1 MTRLATPATSGYERR
16 AVTRPNRLSSGVPI
30 SGRRPFGLGAWLTAF
45 LILGCHADVVDAGP
59 DAVVEEFVQRM
70 QRVHGD
76 PKAARDAYE
85 LLWSD
90 AKRSLAERAKRAS
103 AVAGRELAPQ
113 AMLAPSRF
121 WLSFLPRRYAAHIDG
136 DWAIVT
142 AMGDEPTQRQDVK
155 CVREDGHWRVVLV
168 LPPLPPIQHR
178 DEGAESDQTRPATAP

>member
-1 MTRLATPATSGYERR
+1 MPYSGN
-16 AVTRPNRLSSGVPI
+16 VTRSASALSPVWATRFARG
-30 SGRRPFGLGAWLTAF
+30 FALAACGLAAGA
-45 LILGCHADVVDAGP
+45 CQADAVDAGP
-59 DAVVEEFVQRM
+59 DEVVEEFVARM

-121 WLSFLPRRYAAHIDG
+121 WLSFLPKRYSAHIDG
-136 DWAIVT
+136 DWAVVT
-142 AMGDEPTQRQDVK
+142 AVGEEPPQREEVK

-178 DEGAESDQTRPATAP
+178 DEGPDSERPPPPK

>member
-1 MTRLATPATSGYERR
+1 
-16 AVTRPNRLSSGVPI
+16 VTRPPRLPSGVPT
-30 SGRRPFGLGAWLTAF
+30 SGRRQFARGLWLIA
-45 LILGCHADVVDAGP
+45 LAVAGCRADVVDAGP

-121 WLSFLPRRYAAHIDG
+121 WLSFLPHRYVAHIDG

-142 AMGDEPTQRQDVK
+142 AMGDEPTQREDVK

-178 DEGAESDQTRPATAP
+178 DEGAEREQTRPVAAP